1 MRRLMVLNA
10 KGGCGKST
18 LATNIAAYF
27 ASQWEDVNV
36 TLADFD
42 PQQSSMDWLRDRP
55 EERPPITGINAYKE
69 GLRHLPSNTDFL
81 VMDARASTHGP
92 DLTALVKHAETIIVP
107 VLPSTVDMKA
117 CTRFIEELQKVGK
130 VERKDVKI
138 GVVANRVR
146 ENYAVFAELD
156 EYLQKLKVPY
166 LGHLR
171 DAQNYIR
178 AYTRGLGVHELPPY
192 LAHPDWEQWEPVV
205 KWLES
210 KRSQP

>member
-1 MRRLMVLNA
+1 MRRYMVLNA

-27 ASQWEDVNV
+27 ASQWENVNV

-42 PQQSSMDWLRDRP
+42 PQQSSMDWLELRP
-55 EERPPITGINAYKE
+55 PERPAIHGINAYKD
-69 GLRHLPSNTDFL
+69 GLRSLPSNTDFL

-107 VLPSTVDMKA
+107 VLPSTVDMNA
-117 CTRFIEELQKVGK
+117 CTRFVEELLKVGK
-130 VERKDVKI
+130 VERKEVKI

-146 ENYAVFAELD
+146 ENYSIFDDLD

-178 AYTRGLGVHELPPY
+178 AYTRGLGIHELPPY
-192 LAHPDWEQWEPVV
+192 LAAPDWEQWEPIV